1 MSDSSRKQ
9 FANIY
14 DRYID
19 KIYRFIF
26 LKVGSQE
33 IAEDL
38 CSETF
43 LRGWEAYEMKNEKLK
58 MKNDNLKS
66 KIENPGAFLY
76 AVAHNLVVDY
86 YRKKGRE
93 PIVMAE
99 FASEEIIDPSQD
111 IAETALLNA
120 DVDAVRQVLQ
130 DLPDD
135 YQNVIIWRHIDGL
148 DFAEIAEL
156 MGRTE
161 EAVRVLLHRA
171 LKVLRSKLASC

>member
-1 MSDSSRKQ
+1 MPFIFMGDSSRKQ

-43 LRGWEAYEMKNEKLK
+43 LRAWEAYE
-58 MKNDNLKS
+58 
-66 KIENPGAFLY
+66 KIDNPGAYFY
-76 AVAHNLVVDY
+76 TIARNLVTDY

-93 PIVMAE
+93 PVILAE
-99 FASEEIIDPSQD
+99 FASEEIIDSSQD

-120 DVDAVRQVLQ
+120 DIDAIRQVLQ

-135 YQNVIIWRHIDGL
+135 YQNVIIWRYIDGL
-148 DFAEIAEL
+148 DFTEIAEL

-171 LKVLRSKLASC
+171 LKALRVRLVIE

>member
-1 MSDSSRKQ
+1 MGDSSRKQ

-33 IAEDL
+33 TAEDL

-43 LRGWEAYEMKNEKLK
+43 LRGWEAYEMKNEKR
-58 MKNDNLKS
+58 
-66 KIENPGAFLY
+66 KIENLGAYFY
-76 AVAHNLVVDY
+76 TIARNLVTDY

-93 PIVMAE
+93 PMVIAE
-99 FASEEIIDPSQD
+99 FASEEIVDPSQD
-111 IAETALLNA
+111 IAEQALLNA
-120 DVDAVRQVLQ
+120 DVDAVQQALP

-171 LKVLRSKLASC
+171 LKALRSKLSD

>member
-1 MSDSSRKQ
+1 MGDNSRKQ

-43 LRGWEAYEMKNEKLK
+43 LRAWQAFEVQSSKFKVQNVGAY
-58 MKNDNLKS
+58 
-66 KIENPGAFLY
+66 FY
-76 AVAHNLVVDY
+76 AIARNLVTDY

-93 PIVMAE
+93 PVIVAE

-111 IAETALLNA
+111 IAEMAMINA
-120 DVDAVRQVLQ
+120 DIDAVRQALP

-161 EAVRVLLHRA
+161 DAVRVLLHRA
-171 LKVLRSKLASC
+171 LKTLRGKLT